1 MKSRKNIVFLG
12 MMGSGKTSIG
22 SLISK
27 KLKLKFYD
35 IDHLIEKELK
45 LKISEIFKTKGEKFF
60 RDFEEKIT
68 LNILKKKKIVIS
80 LGGGAFMN
88 RNIRDE
94 VLKSHFSFWL
104 KTDAEIIF
112 NRIKNNS
119 KRPIAVKLSKNDLI
133 NLLKKRSKFYSKA
146 MYSINCD
153 NLSKNEILNKIF
165 GIYENY

>member
-68 LNILKKKKIVIS
+68 LNILKKRKIVIS

-88 RNIRDE
+88 KKIRDE

-119 KRPIAVKLSKNDLI
+119 KRPIAVELSKNDLI

>member
-45 LKISEIFKTKGEKFF
+45 LKISEIFETKGEKFF

-68 LNILKKKKIVIS
+68 LDILKKRKIVIS

-88 RNIRDE
+88 KKIRDE
-94 VLKSHFSFWL
+94 VLKGHFSFWL

-119 KRPIAVKLSKNDLI
+119 KRPIAVKLSKDDLI

-153 NLSKNEILNKIF
+153 NLSKNEILNKIL

>member
-153 NLSKNEILNKIF
+153 NLSKNEILNKIL

>member
-60 RDFEEKIT
+60 RDLEEKIT
-68 LNILKKKKIVIS
+68 LNILKKRKIVVS

-88 RNIRDE
+88 RKIRDK

-112 NRIKNNS
+112 NRIKNNP

-153 NLSKNEILNKIF
+153 NLSKNEILNKIL

>member
-22 SLISK
+22 LLISK
-27 KLKLKFYD
+27 KLKLQFYD

-45 LKISEIFKTKGEKFF
+45 LNISEIFKTKGEKFF
-60 RDFEEKIT
+60 RNIEEKIT

-80 LGGGAFMN
+80 LGGGAFLN

-94 VLKSHFSFWL
+94 VLKNHFSFWL

-112 NRIKNNS
+112 NRIKSNL

-133 NLLKKRSKFYSKA
+133 NLLKKRTKFYSKA

-153 NLSKNEILNKIF
+153 NLSKNEILKKIL